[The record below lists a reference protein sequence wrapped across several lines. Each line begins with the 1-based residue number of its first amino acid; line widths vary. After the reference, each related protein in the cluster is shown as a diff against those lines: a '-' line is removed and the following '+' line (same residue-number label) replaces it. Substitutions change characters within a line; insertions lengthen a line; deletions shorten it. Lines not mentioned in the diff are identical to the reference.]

1 MLESSLGQRSGGWDG
16 WGLTAKGLGIA
27 SLFEQQITEKQRFP
41 WTQDRTMALGGL
53 EGFLGRVPGGT
64 LMSGRMSRGRGGC
77 SEPFW
82 LWLDHP
88 PVVPFPCYWGWQT
101 QFVTHISLDLSNV
114 SRQAGARHS
123 RAF

>member
-64 LMSGRMSRGRGGC
+64 LMSGRMSRGRGGM
-77 SEPFW
+77 
-82 LWLDHP
+82 LRALLALAGP
-88 PVVPFPCYWGWQT
+88 PTSSPFPLLLGVADTVCH
-101 QFVTHISLDLSNV
+101 THIP
-114 SRQAGARHS
+114 
-123 RAF
+123 